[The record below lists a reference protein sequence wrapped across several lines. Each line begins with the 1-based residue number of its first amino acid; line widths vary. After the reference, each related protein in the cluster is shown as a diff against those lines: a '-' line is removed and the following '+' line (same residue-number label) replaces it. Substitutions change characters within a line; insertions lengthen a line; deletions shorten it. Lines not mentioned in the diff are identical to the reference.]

1 MTRRVLVTGASGF
14 IGYPTLAAA
23 TAEGWET
30 TGFDLVRPAETVAG
44 AQFVTGDFGDIH
56 LVYRILRERSIDTII
71 HTGGISGPML
81 ARDNP
86 ALIIRTNIVG
96 TANLLE
102 AARVTGARRFVF
114 LSSAHAYGDTPPPP
128 VPEDAPFRTR
138 DMYGATK
145 ASADLLLRAYRSQY
159 ELDAVALRI
168 SQGYGPRR
176 RTREAIRTMLE
187 DALDGR
193 PTALDFG
200 GGYGRAY
207 LYVHDAV
214 SAIVA
219 AVKAPSFSQHAYN
232 IAGTEFEPMERI
244 AAIVQKLMPAA
255 RITMAPGV
263 DALGYRRE
271 RMDITAAQRDLG
283 WTPAWNLES
292 GIADY
297 AHWLRDERNGARTW
311 AADSA

>member
-14 IGYPTLAAA
+14 IGYPTLLAAV
-23 TAEGWET
+23 AEGWET
-30 TGFDLVRPAETVAG
+30 TGFDLVQPAQAVAG
-44 AQFVTGDFGDIH
+44 AQFVAGDFADIH
-56 LVYRILRERSIDTII
+56 LLYRVLRERNIDTIV

-86 ALIIRTNIVG
+86 YLVCRTNVVG
-96 TANLLE
+96 TVNLLE
-102 AARVTGARRFVF
+102 AARVTGASRFVF

-128 VPEDAPFRTR
+128 VSEDAPFRAR

-159 ELDAVALRI
+159 KLDAVALRI
-168 SQGYGPRR
+168 SNGYGPRR
-176 RTREAIRTMLE
+176 RTREAIRIMLE
-187 DALDGR
+187 DALAGR

-200 GGYGRAY
+200 GGYGRVY

-214 SAIVA
+214 SAIIA
-219 AVKAPSFSQHAYN
+219 AVKAPSFAQPAYN

-244 AAIVQKLMPAA
+244 AGIVRKLLPGAS
-255 RITMAPGV
+255 ITMAPGV

-271 RMDITAAQRDLG
+271 KLDISAAQRDLG
-283 WTPAWNLES
+283 WTPAWNLER

-297 AHWLRDERNGARTW
+297 AEWLRNERTA
-311 AADSA
+311 S

>member
-1 MTRRVLVTGASGF
+1 MTRRVLITGAAGF
-14 IGYPTLAAA
+14 IGYPTLLASIG
-23 TAEGWET
+23 EGWQT
-30 TGFDLVRPAETVAG
+30 TGLDLVRPLETTDG
-44 AQFVTGDFGDIH
+44 AHVVTGDFTDAH
-56 LVYRILRERSIDTII
+56 FVYRVLRERSIDTVV

-86 ALIIRTNIVG
+86 SLVIGANVMG

-102 AARVTGARRFVF
+102 AARSTGVSRFVF
-114 LSSAHAYGDTPPPP
+114 LSSAHAYGDTPPAP

-138 DMYGATK
+138 DLYGATK

-159 ELDAVALRI
+159 GLDAVALRI
-168 SQGYGPRR
+168 SNGYGPRR

-187 DALDGR
+187 DAAAGR
-193 PTALDFG
+193 ATALEFG

-219 AVKAPSFSQHAYN
+219 AVKAPAFTQSAYN
-232 IAGTEFEPMERI
+232 IAGSEFEPMERI
-244 AAIVQKLMPAA
+244 ADLVKKVCPAA
-255 RITMAPGV
+255 EIAMAPGV

-271 RMDITAAQRDLG
+271 RMDISAARRDFG
-283 WTPAWNLES
+283 WTPAWSLEA

-297 AHWLRDERNGARTW
+297 ARWLQSQPETR
-311 AADSA
+311 S